1 MKSHTE
7 GIDMLRKVLT
17 RDAMQAQRNER
28 ELALWGSK
36 RFPGKT
42 VYEVG

>member
-7 GIDMLRKVLT
+7 GTDMLRKVLT

-28 ELALWGSK
+28 GLALWESK
-36 RFPGKT
+36 RFPGMT
-42 VYEVG
+42 GYEVG